1 MLSWCALILL
11 PPHSLIGFRR
21 FIDKIGI
28 IGKVNLVRKAKIRHC
43 IAMDIEDIKT
53 RVQEVDERRRRYLPD
68 VTMVPD
74 RRLNIDPRVI
84 AMFEEASSLVG
95 IDGPAK
101 KLINMLTQGDSIQK
115 QKLMVVSVVGVGGLG
130 KTTLANSVYK
140 KLGAQFQRQAFV
152 PVSLKP
158 DMKNILCSI
167 LRQISRGKCKDAG
180 EKDLS
185 ELIQNIRD
193 FLSDKRY
200 LIVID
205 DLWDEPS
212 WDFLN
217 TALIDNHHGS
227 RVIVTTR
234 NLDVGKICTGT
245 VRGATVR
252 GAVYELEPLSDKDS
266 RRLLYTR
273 VFKKEEGI
281 NTKLNEVAG
290 KILKKCGGLP
300 LAITTIA
307 GLLASR
313 KTKEEWYAVYNS
325 ICSGHVKTKDNMEK
339 MRD

>member
-1 MLSWCALILL
+1 LQ
-11 PPHSLIGFRR
+11 H
-21 FIDKIGI
+21 
-28 IGKVNLVRKAKIRHC
+28 
-43 IAMDIEDIKT
+43 
-53 RVQEVDERRRRYLPD
+53 Y
-68 VTMVPD
+68 
-74 RRLNIDPRVI
+74 
-84 AMFEEASSLVG
+84 
-95 IDGPAK
+95 
-101 KLINMLTQGDSIQK
+101 
-115 QKLMVVSVVGVGGLG
+115 
-130 KTTLANSVYK
+130 
-140 KLGAQFQRQAFV
+140 
-152 PVSLKP
+152 
-158 DMKNILCSI
+158 
-167 LRQISRGKCKDAG
+167 
-180 EKDLS
+180 
-185 ELIQNIRD
+185 
-193 FLSDKRY
+193 RY